1 MVMANLSKITCD
13 GCNGGGT
20 VYLIDIGFRG
30 MEYKYKDNC
39 LKCGGTGYLTK
50 EGKKFGYY

>member
-1 MVMANLSKITCD
+1 MANLSKITCD

-20 VYLIDIGFRG
+20 VYLIDVGFRG